1 MLRVFNRQAGG
12 IADIARTQ
20 FIDNIEDGMLA
31 LDAQDCIV
39 DINAIAQRLLAPAV
53 KDLIGKPADKVL
65 PRWQD
70 LANGQGDML
79 ALTDQTLVQGHEPK
93 RRYMEIRVMPVKDAR
108 GKHIGRL
115 FILHDI
121 TETQQQLAETHT
133 LIEKLR
139 EDSIHDE
146 LTGLYNRRYLT
157 GLLTREIS
165 QAKRESNLLS
175 VVIVDVDQLRAI
187 NEASSQYAGDLVL
200 RQLADLLRRD
210 IRGSDTACRYGGD
223 EFIAVLPSTPP
234 EGALVVGERWRAF
247 MKKAVFDYEGARL
260 HVTISLGIA
269 TYPNNADNSD
279 ALLAAADLALA
290 AAKING
296 RDRTM
301 ASQTAA
307 VNT

>member
-1 MLRVFNRQAGG
+1 MRVFNRQAGSV
-12 IADIARTQ
+12 AEAARTQ
-20 FIDNIEDGMLA
+20 FIDNIDDGMLA
-31 LDAQDCIV
+31 LDARDRIV
-39 DINAIAQRLLAPAV
+39 DINAIAQRLLAPAI
-53 KDLIGKPADKVL
+53 KDPIGKPVDKVL

-79 ALTDQTLVQGHEPK
+79 ALADLAGVEGHEPQ

-115 FILHDI
+115 FILHDV
-121 TETQQQLAETHT
+121 TESQQQLAETHS

-146 LTGLYNRRYLT
+146 LTGLYNRRYLS
-157 GLLTREIS
+157 GQLTREIAE
-165 QAKRESNLLS
+165 AKRENRLLS
-175 VVIVDVDQLRAI
+175 IVIVDVDQLRAI
-187 NEASSQYAGDLVL
+187 NEANSQYAGDLVL

-210 IRGSDTACRYGGD
+210 IRGSDTACRYGDD
-223 EFIAVLPSTPP
+223 EFIAILPNTPP
-234 EGALVVGERWRAF
+234 DGALVVAERWRAF

-307 VNT
+307 INT